1 MKKCLN
7 CQSVNKE
14 NDIYCRNCGSKLYKS
29 TYYILVNIATIFVIM
44 GLILMT
50 ALFIASFVV

>member
-14 NDIYCRNCGSKLYKS
+14 KDIYCRNCGAKLYKS
-29 TYYILVNIATIFVIM
+29 NYFVLINIATIFVII

-50 ALFIASFVV
+50 ALFIASFIV